1 MMPPI
6 AITSVLPPVVGDDG
20 GASVAVGKTDV
31 AVDITSVAVEVGRV
45 AVGRVAV
52 DVAVAVRVWVGI
64 CI

>member
-6 AITSVLPPVVGDDG
+6 AMTSALPPVDGDG
-20 GASVAVGKTDV
+20 CGTG
-31 AVDITSVAVEVGRV
+31 VAVEVGRVAVGCVAVSRV

-52 DVAVAVRVWVGI
+52 DVAVAVLVWVGI